1 LLIAALIAPVP
12 AIAGNCGVGV
22 GAGVGNPHCSGGP
35 RVPQTNQAGVQPVTG
50 TQPPTQLGG
59 VVPDHHNTVL
69 APAVVTG
76 TVATVTGYGPVP
88 QGTQQPAVT
97 GTGPVPQQVTGTQPT
112 ITGYGPVPQG
122 TQQPAVTGTGPV
134 PRQVTGTQPT
144 VTGYGPIRQGMQ
156 ATITGYGSG
165 SKPGPKLVVKPGL
178 TVDRT
183 LTRPIVVTGTQPTIT
198 GYGPVP
204 QGTQQPAVTGTGPV
218 PQQVTGAQP
227 TMTGY
232 GPVPQGTQQPAV
244 TGTGPVPQT
253 VTGTQPTITGYG
265 PVPQGTQQP
274 AVTGTGPVPQQVT
287 GTQTTI
293 TGYGPVPQG
302 TQQPAITATGPVP
315 QQVAA
320 ATQTAPS
327 ATSAAAVPSST
338 HRNALLVHAPNT
350 PQPVTSGAHPADGIY
365 SFEFIEP
372 GLQHR
377 KVKVYRTRDAAEEV
391 YKDTIPL
398 DQGGFQLIII
408 GTRNPSYVH

>member
-76 TVATVTGYGPVP
+76 TVATV
-88 QGTQQPAVT
+88 
-97 GTGPVPQQVTGTQPT
+97 
-112 ITGYGPVPQG
+112 TGYGPVPQG

-287 GTQTTI
+287 GTQPTITGYGPVPQGTQQPAVTGTGPVPQQVTGTQTTI